1 MKNQNNDEINIYSN
15 DFLKLMNSI
24 HVRFLEVNSINYNE
38 LLKKSLEEIGEF
50 FDLDRIYIYHFF

>member
-38 LLKKSLEEIGEF
+38 LLRKSLEKLENFLI
-50 FDLDRIYIYHFF
+50 